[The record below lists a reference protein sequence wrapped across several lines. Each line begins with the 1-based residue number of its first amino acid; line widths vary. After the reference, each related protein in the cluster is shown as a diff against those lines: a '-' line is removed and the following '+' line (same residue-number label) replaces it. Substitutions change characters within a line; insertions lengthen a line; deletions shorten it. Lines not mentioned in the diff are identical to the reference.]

1 MVVCLKLLNIYS
13 ISLLW
18 GFLYPA
24 KFMWNQ
30 SAKCTCHQSVTIS
43 TSTWWRWWCVCFLQA
58 IKVIRCGHFCF

>member
-43 TSTWWRWWCVCFLQA
+43 TSTWWRWCVCASCKQ
-58 IKVIRCGHFCF
+58 